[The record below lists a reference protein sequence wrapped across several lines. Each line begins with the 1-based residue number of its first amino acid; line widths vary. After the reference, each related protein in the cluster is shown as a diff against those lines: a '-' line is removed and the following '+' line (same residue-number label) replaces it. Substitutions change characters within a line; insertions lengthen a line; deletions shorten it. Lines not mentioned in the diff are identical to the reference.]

1 MFNKSGGARGRRRDT
16 TESQRIS
23 FSDWPAD
30 DEGGGGHDDDDDGH
44 DDHDDEADSEDS
56 DRVTEL
62 DAPPPFLTTTTVKY
76 HHGNNDNGLKT
87 KRSASVGSEKTAA
100 LSSYPSLSSS
110 SSSSQGGGGNVWTR
124 LLGGRDANWD
134 KLDGCGGDVWEDKQ
148 DHDDQDDGRG
158 AAKTFALTS
167 WYEIRHFVVTVISNP
182 VILLT
187 SLATFVVLCGV
198 GMAAI
203 NAESDAHVQKQKA
216 TAVFVVR

>member
-1 MFNKSGGARGRRRDT
+1 MFNKSGGPRGRRRDT
-16 TESQRIS
+16 TESRRIS

-30 DEGGGGHDDDDDGH
+30 DEGGGGLDDH
-44 DDHDDEADSEDS
+44 DDHDDYSEDS

-62 DAPPPFLTTTTVKY
+62 DAPPPFLTTTVKY
-76 HHGNNDNGLKT
+76 HHGNSNNGIKK
-87 KRSASVGSEKTAA
+87 KRSASLGSEKTAA
-100 LSSYPSLSSS
+100 SSSYPSLSSS

-134 KLDGCGGDVWEDKQ
+134 KLDGCGGDVWEDNQ

-158 AAKTFALTS
+158 AAKTFALTA
-167 WYEIRHFVVTVISNP
+167 WYEIRHFVETVISNP

-187 SLATFVVLCGV
+187 SLATFGILCGI

-216 TAVFVVR
+216 TAEFVVR